1 MGQIEDAGGR
11 LLDVPGGTLSH
22 VEFQA
27 QRLVPKHELGTPKC
41 GQLAPPAPI
50 AAGDGGGLELL
61 RIRRGYLPSL
71 ASGLFEPGFF
81 VASSHRT

>member
-27 QRLVPKHELGTPKC
+27 QRLVPKHELGTPKY
-41 GQLAPPAPI
+41 GPLASPGAL
-50 AAGDGGGLELL
+50 AAGDGGGLE
-61 RIRRGYLPSL
+61 R
-71 ASGLFEPGFF
+71 
-81 VASSHRT
+81 